1 MRRILVAVD
10 GSEPSLHAARQ
21 AAEIALK
28 MNAKVTCAYVIAPPF
43 YPPEALYI
51 PPPELLEAERRVAEQ
66 ALTKA
71 AEAVRAIGCEVNAIL
86 LQGAPA
92 EELVNA
98 AEQSPE
104 IDLVVVG
111 NRGRNAV
118 SRVLLGSVA
127 DRVVHLCKKPVL
139 VVRAG

>member
-1 MRRILVAVD
+1 MRRILVAID

-21 AAEIALK
+21 AAEIAVK

-43 YPPEALYI
+43 YPPEAIYV
-51 PPPELLEAERRVAEQ
+51 PSAEMLEAERRVAEQ
-66 ALTKA
+66 ALAKGCEA
-71 AEAVRAIGCEVNAIL
+71 ARAAGAEANAIL
-86 LQGAPA
+86 LQGSPA

-98 AEQSPE
+98 VDQAPE
-104 IDLVVVG
+104 IEMVVVG
-111 NRGRNAV
+111 SRGRNAF

-139 VVRAG
+139 VVR